1 MIYCLRNKKVKIQ
14 VSSQSS
20 WLIDSIV
27 YIGIFFDS
35 LSVLAGTSDIF
46 SVEWFFII
54 VVGIVLS
61 VLI

>member
-1 MIYCLRNKKVKIQ
+1 MIYYLRNKKVKIQ

-35 LSVLAGTSDIF
+35 LSVLTGTSDIF
-46 SVEWFFII
+46 SVEGFFII